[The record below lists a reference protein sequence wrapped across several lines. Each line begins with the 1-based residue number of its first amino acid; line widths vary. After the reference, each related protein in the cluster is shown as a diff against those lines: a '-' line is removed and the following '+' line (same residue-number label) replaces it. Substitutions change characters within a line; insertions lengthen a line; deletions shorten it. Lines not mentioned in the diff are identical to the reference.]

1 MRYITGGIALGA
13 ALVLGAL
20 ATTAQAATTPA
31 TAAAQSARTGGL
43 YAPSAL
49 VLTVGQ
55 GESRASATVERAV
68 TLTCAPAPGG
78 THPVARA
85 ACGQLRT
92 VAGDFD
98 QVTGAESTRVCT
110 KEWAPVVV
118 TADGVWQGH
127 RVSYAHTF
135 PNSCAMRDGAG
146 AVFEF

>member
-31 TAAAQSARTGGL
+31 AAAAQSARSGGL

-49 VLTVGQ
+49 VLTVGE
-55 GESRASATVERAV
+55 GESRASSTVARAV
-68 TLTCAPAPGG
+68 TLTCAPVAGG
-78 THPVARA
+78 SHPVARA
-85 ACGQLRT
+85 ACGQLNA
-92 VAGDFD
+92 VKGDLD
-98 QVTGAESTRVCT
+98 QVTGARSTRVCT

-118 TADGVWQGH
+118 TADGVWQGR
-127 RVSYAHTF
+127 RVAYTHTF
-135 PNSCAMRDGAG
+135 ANSCAMQDGAG